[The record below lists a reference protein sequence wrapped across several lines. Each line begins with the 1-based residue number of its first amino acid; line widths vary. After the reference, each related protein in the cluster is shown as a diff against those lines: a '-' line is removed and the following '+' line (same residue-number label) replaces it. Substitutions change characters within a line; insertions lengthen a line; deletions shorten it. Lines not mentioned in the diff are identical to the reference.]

1 MGPNHTQAIGLSPLK
16 SHVQTEGDGASAHTH
31 DVEGK
36 AGHDD
41 VPFDGHHEEA
51 VADGPGLPLSP
62 PLQQRLRARARSTAS
77 YVDLRA
83 L

>member
-16 SHVQTEGDGASAHTH
+16 SHAHTEGDGSSAHTH

-41 VPFDGHHEEA
+41 VPFDGHHDEV
-51 VADGPGLPLSP
+51 VADGSGLPISA
-62 PLQQRLRARARSTAS
+62 PLQQRLRARSAS
-77 YVDLRA
+77 LAGRVDLRA